1 MARSA
6 PIRCASG
13 TPERQPTMP
22 DSSLRSS
29 STVLIRFSSSSLSTS
44 PRRPSCAQASAL
56 TCTARTGLR
65 GSRGAVPTL
74 NRLSATFPAWSDA
87 RTTTVRAGARAK
99 ATVKRPSSSSDTG
112 LPFTRTRA
120 SGSTAPRNSYAAPRR
135 ASSEPLVIRTAGGRL
150 STVNVQLR
158 RSENAPPARETP
170 TVCSPSAS
178 RPGRKTILPSL
189 AVTREETGLPST
201 VHVVAARSPASP
213 ATVNSSVDMASRPR
227 SVASGPVASSP
238 PPPLN
243 AVNAAIPTSAAP
255 PATAY
260 SLRRLR
266 AVSRARAAARRAA
279 MSSQRSSTARAA
291 ARTSPAAPLSTASS
305 ASRRS
310 DAVAAGRRVLDPR
323 RDRSVSSVSDAI
335 ARANVSRS
343 PLAPLCSSRSAQ
355 LRSSAICSSVSC
367 AGPSAIVT
375 RYAFAPLRYSP
386 W

>member
-1 MARSA
+1 
-6 PIRCASG
+6 
-13 TPERQPTMP
+13 MP

-74 NRLSATFPAWSDA
+74 NRLSVTFPAWSDA
-87 RTTTVRAGARAK
+87 RMTTVRVGAFAK
-99 ATVKRPSSSSDTG
+99 ATVKRPFSSSDTG

-120 SGSTAPRNSYAAPRR
+120 SGSTAPRNVYPASRP
-135 ASSEPLVIRTAGGRL
+135 ASSEPFVTRIAGGRM

-158 RSENAPPARETP
+158 RSENEPPPRETP

-178 RPGRKTILPSL
+178 RPGRKTILPSRT
-189 AVTREETGLPST
+189 VTREVTGLPST
-201 VHVVAARSPASP
+201 VHVVAARSSVSP
-213 ATVNSSVDMASRPR
+213 ATVNASVETASRPR
-227 SVASGPVASSP
+227 SVESGPVASSP

-243 AVNAAIPTSAAP
+243 AANTAIPTSAAP
-255 PATAY
+255 PTTAY
-260 SLRRLR
+260 SLLRLR
-266 AVSRARAAARRAA
+266 AVSRVRAAARRAA

-291 ARTSPAAPLSTASS
+291 ARTSPAAPLSTASC
-305 ASRRS
+305 ASRRNE
-310 DAVAAGRRVLDPR
+310 ATAAGRRVLDPR
-323 RDRSVSSVSDAI
+323 RNRSASSVSGPI

-343 PLAPLCSSRSAQ
+343 PLAPFCSSRSAQ
-355 LRSSAICSSVSC
+355 LRSSTICSSVSC
-367 AGPSAIVT
+367 AGPVSIAT